1 MILIR
6 SKPSGIAEG
15 DEITVPTVFLNIR
28 PLTFRWPAVVASS
41 SAWLGLSF
49 WIALFISSV
58 IRRCA

>member
-15 DEITVPTVFLNIR
+15 DEITDPTVFLNIR
-28 PLTFRWPAVVASS
+28 PLTFSWPAVVASS

-49 WIALFISSV
+49 
-58 IRRCA
+58 